1 MRSLHRV
8 LLVLAALLLA
18 GGAGLLGISGDGT
31 QAAANPDSNC
41 AAVLTSFFGPQGAV
55 DDAVHILQ
63 EAAAQQG
70 ISFGELARIVSQT
83 EGTLNEC
90 LALVG
95 QPPIS

>member
-1 MRSLHRV
+1 MYRAGEAVAAAATNR
-8 LLVLAALLLA
+8 AALV
-18 GGAGLLGISGDGT
+18 SSRRRT
-31 QAAANPDSNC
+31 K
-41 AAVLTSFFGPQGAV
+41 
-55 DDAVHILQ
+55 DD
-63 EAAAQQG
+63 ERSAAAQQG